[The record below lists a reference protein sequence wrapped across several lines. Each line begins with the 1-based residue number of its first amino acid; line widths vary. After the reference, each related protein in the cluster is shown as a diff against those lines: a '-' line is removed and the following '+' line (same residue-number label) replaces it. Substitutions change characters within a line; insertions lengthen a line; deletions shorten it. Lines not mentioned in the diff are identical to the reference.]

1 VVAAFV
7 SPTAGPWNP
16 YQHALVRSGARVLA
30 FASFKAALESHD
42 TPDAVII
49 DATDASLSQLMPT
62 LRGVC
67 RAARLAAAPKL
78 LLARRSDEAEERVAA
93 DDLPIHVYASPIRI
107 KSMLQAVRRLLRGQE

>member
-1 VVAAFV
+1 L
-7 SPTAGPWNP
+7 S
-16 YQHALVRSGARVLA
+16 A
-30 FASFKAALESHD
+30 FASFKAALESRE

-49 DATDASLSQLMPT
+49 DATDANQSQLMPT

-67 RAARLAAAPKL
+67 RAAHLSAAPKL
-78 LLARRSDEAEERVAA
+78 LLARRSDEAEERVGA